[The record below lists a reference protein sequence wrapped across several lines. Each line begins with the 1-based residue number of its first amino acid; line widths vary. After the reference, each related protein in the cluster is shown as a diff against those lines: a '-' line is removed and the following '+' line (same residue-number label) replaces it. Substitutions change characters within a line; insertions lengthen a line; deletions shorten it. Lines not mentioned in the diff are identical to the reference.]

1 MKRRGIIAII
11 ATASLLAFLVPFSF
25 ADEDLRAKET
35 DRIQAAGQVL
45 SEIMA
50 APDKGIPAE
59 VLGKADCVAVV
70 PGMKKG
76 GFVFGANYGRG
87 IATCHTANGWSAPAP
102 FMVGGGS
109 WGLQIGAQEV
119 DLVMLIMNQQGMD
132 NLLNSKF
139 RIGADASA
147 AAGPV
152 GRHAEAAT
160 DWKLRAQVLTYSR
173 ARGAFAGITLNGA
186 EIKQDDTATQA
197 LYGRMI
203 PFKQILS
210 GQVQDP
216 LSNKPFVSAVEKY
229 VAQAKSQENA
239 SSASNTGSAPAT
251 TTGTTSS
258 SSSAPNAST
267 SAAPG
272 STSTAPST
280 SADTSAGTANSA
292 GSTGGVSG
300 AASNSATQAIT
311 PAPGASA
318 SGSVASNPQGT
329 GATNSTAQPST
340 GTSETTTATAT
351 GPAQNAQD
359 AAQLTTDIQNALR
372 NEPTLSST
380 NVNITVSTDSVII
393 GGTVPTEQDR
403 ETVKRIVTEH
413 AQGRKVVDNMT
424 VK

>member
-11 ATASLLAFLVPFSF
+11 AAASLLALLSSF
-25 ADEDLRAKET
+25 AFGDEDLRAKVKERT
-35 DRIQAAGQVL
+35 QAAGQVL
-45 SEIMA
+45 GEIMS

-59 VLGKADCVAVV
+59 VLDKADCVAVV

-87 IATCHTANGWSAPAP
+87 VATCHTPKGWSAPAP

-186 EIKQDDTATQA
+186 EIKQDDTATEA

-210 GQVQDP
+210 GQVPDP
-216 LSNKPFVSAVEKY
+216 LANKPFVSAVEKY
-229 VAQAKSQENA
+229 VAQAKSEENA
-239 SSASNTGSAPAT
+239 PSASNTSGTPAT
-251 TTGTTSS
+251 
-258 SSSAPNAST
+258 
-267 SAAPG
+267 
-272 STSTAPST
+272 
-280 SADTSAGTANSA
+280 
-292 GSTGGVSG
+292 TGGVSG
-300 AASNSATQAIT
+300 TASNSASQTIT
-311 PAPGASA
+311 PSPSASS
-318 SGSVASNPQGT
+318 SGSVASNPDAGT
-329 GATNSTAQPST
+329 GSTSTATPPAST

-351 GPAQNAQD
+351 GSAQNAQE
-359 AAQLTTDIQNALR
+359 AAQLTTEIQNALR

-380 NVNITVSTDSVII
+380 NVNITVSTDSVIV

-413 AQGRKVVDNMT
+413 ARGRKVVDNMT